1 MTNLMKIL
9 IIDDELDFSELLKI
23 ILERRG
29 YSIRIAESG
38 EEGIRLID
46 RESFDLVLSDLKMS
60 GMSGMDVLSYIQ
72 EKDDY
77 DDFRPHCIMITGFGS
92 IENAV
97 EAIRRGAFSYFIKSN
112 NPEELIFEI
121 EKVESLR
128 SLKRENE
135 LLKKEFAQTDF
146 MLRSKSGVF
155 SNTIKAA
162 EKVALTDANVLILGE
177 SGVGK
182 EVIARYIHLCS
193 KRKHEVF
200 LPVNCYA
207 FSESM
212 IEAELYGHEKGAF
225 TGSMNTRIGRF
236 EAANKGTLFL
246 DEIGDIPLSTQ
257 IKLLR
262 NIETKEIER
271 IGSNQPIATNF
282 RLISAT
288 NKNLEQSILIKEFRE
303 DLYYR
308 INTVILEMPPLRDRK
323 EDIPLLID
331 YFFTKAK
338 FEMKKKTLGLTDNL
352 LDILVE
358 YNYPGNIRELKNIIE
373 RLLVFSEGDYLTVD
387 DLNRNRII
395 PSADYSSNGI
405 KESQASTD
413 ETLKGVRMQAERE
426 HITSILERVG
436 NDMDKAAEIL
446 AISSRQLY
454 NKIKEFKGLGS

>member
-1 MTNLMKIL
+1 MKIL

-60 GMSGMDVLSYIQ
+60 GISGMDVLSYIQ

-77 DDFRPHCIMITGFGS
+77 DDSRPHCIMITGFGS

-308 INTVILEMPPLRDRK
+308 INTVILEIPPLRDRK

-395 PSADYSSNGI
+395 PSADYSSNGM
-405 KESQASTD
+405 KESQASAD

-426 HITSILERVG
+426 HITSILDRVG

>member
-1 MTNLMKIL
+1 MKIL